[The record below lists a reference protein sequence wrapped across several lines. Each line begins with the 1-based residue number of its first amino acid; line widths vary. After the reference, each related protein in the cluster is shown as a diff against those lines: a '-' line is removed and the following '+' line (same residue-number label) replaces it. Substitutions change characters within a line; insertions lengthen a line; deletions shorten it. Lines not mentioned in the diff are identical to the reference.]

1 VSQQYHKRMRFSRR
15 LGAVFTA
22 LLWLTLALTPRALA
36 QGALLPDLGG
46 SDRADLSPQAE
57 RRIGETIMRD
67 ARADPAY
74 VDDPEVDDYLNSLGA
89 RLSAAAPGARHD
101 FEFFALR
108 DATVNAFAL
117 PGGFIGVHT
126 GLVTVTENESELA
139 SVLAHEIGHVTQ
151 RHIAR
156 LLGAQQRMQI
166 PILAALAA
174 AILMARSNP
183 ELAAAASTAAQAGG
197 VQAQINYTRD
207 FEREAD
213 SVGFQT
219 LSAAGFDVRGMAQM
233 FDLMQKT
240 MRIADDGTVPGYLRT
255 HPLNTERVA
264 NAQNRAASVPYRQ
277 HTDSVDYQLVRAKLR
292 AEAGDSAD
300 AVSHFAALLRDRR
313 FASEAGTRYGYAVAL
328 LRAKRPR
335 DAQTEIAALRSLKI
349 ASPLVETLA
358 ARVAEA
364 LGDNAAALAIL
375 AKARAA
381 YPYRRPLVYAQ
392 VVALQHAG
400 RNEEALAVL
409 AEQVRLYP
417 RDGRLLALQSRAY
430 AALGKRLLQHQVQAE
445 VYLLQGSMPAAI
457 EQLQLAQRAGD
468 GDFYQ
473 LSVID
478 ARLRELRARQAQ
490 ERQEERALR

>member
-1 VSQQYHKRMRFSRR
+1 VSRQYHKRMRFTRR
-15 LGAVFTA
+15 TGAVLAA
-22 LLWLTLALTPRALA
+22 LLWLALALTPRALA

-57 RRIGETIMRD
+57 RRIGETIMRE

-74 VDDPEVDDYLNSLGA
+74 IDDPEVDDYLNSLGA

-108 DATVNAFAL
+108 DPTVNAFAL

-166 PILAALAA
+166 PILAAVAA

-255 HPLNTERVA
+255 HPLNTERIA
-264 NAQNRAASVPYRQ
+264 NAQNRAASAPYRQ
-277 HTDSVDYQLVRAKLR
+277 HPDSVD
-292 AEAGDSAD
+292 
-300 AVSHFAALLRDRR
+300 
-313 FASEAGTRYGYAVAL
+313 
-328 LRAKRPR
+328 
-335 DAQTEIAALRSLKI
+335 
-349 ASPLVETLA
+349 
-358 ARVAEA
+358 
-364 LGDNAAALAIL
+364 
-375 AKARAA
+375 
-381 YPYRRPLVYAQ
+381 
-392 VVALQHAG
+392 
-400 RNEEALAVL
+400 
-409 AEQVRLYP
+409 
-417 RDGRLLALQSRAY
+417 
-430 AALGKRLLQHQVQAE
+430 
-445 VYLLQGSMPAAI
+445 
-457 EQLQLAQRAGD
+457 
-468 GDFYQ
+468 
-473 LSVID
+473 
-478 ARLRELRARQAQ
+478 
-490 ERQEERALR
+490 